1 MAYGPTVQIWPPVTV
16 NMIVQ
21 TLMYRLAEHPLLRTG
36 LITDESGNPIRITK
50 FRNYD
55 GLEVQNLSGLTLSV
69 FPYHYNNSDASTALT
84 VDSKNAAVKF
94 EPYTLGGS
102 GDNMVDLSALDQAT
116 ANIVLRLH
124 AFGFSKTPV
133 SDPDIISGQS
143 TVFETNYVEYALR
156 QYAELLAHALRGRSL
171 RRLPR
176 FSDGVPLLAGSAV
189 QHVDFPT
196 ARWENKGNSVLHSA
210 SILWQAKYYVVREWR
225 KPPAYE
231 MVQAVSGN
239 ILVGY
244 LPDNLGVEHPVYYNP
259 VRKVFLKED
268 FETVV
273 AREDLVNPVT
283 GQLYPNLDGPLISLI
298 DSSPKSDLDIS
309 FYFKKTD
316 DGLDEC

>member
-1 MAYGPTVQIWPPVTV
+1 MAYGQTVQIWPPVTV

-36 LITDESGNPIRITK
+36 LILDEEGNPIRITK

-84 VDSKNAAVKF
+84 VESKNAAVKF

-102 GDNMVDLSALDQAT
+102 GDNRTDLSALDQAT

-124 AFGFSKTPV
+124 AFGFSKVPTM
-133 SDPDIISGQS
+133 DPDVISGQQ

-156 QYAELLAHALRGRSL
+156 QYAELLAHALRGRSM

-176 FSDGVPLLAGSAV
+176 FSDGVPLLAGSTV
-189 QHVDFPT
+189 QHIDFPT

-225 KPPAYE
+225 KPPSYE
-231 MVQAVSGN
+231 MVQLVNGN

-244 LPDNLGVEHPVYYNP
+244 MPDNLGVEFAVYYNP
-259 VRKVFLKED
+259 VLKKFSKED
-268 FETVV
+268 LETIIDR
-273 AREDLVNPVT
+273 ADLVNPAT
-283 GQLYPNLDGPLISLI
+283 GQLYQNLDPSLISLI
-298 DSSPKSDLDIS
+298 DNSPKSDLDIS
-309 FYFKKTD
+309 FYFRKVD